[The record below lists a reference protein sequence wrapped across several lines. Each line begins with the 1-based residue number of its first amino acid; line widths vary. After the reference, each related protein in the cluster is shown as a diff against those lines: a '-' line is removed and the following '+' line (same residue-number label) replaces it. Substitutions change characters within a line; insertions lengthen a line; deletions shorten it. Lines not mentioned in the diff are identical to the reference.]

1 MRWAVLVALT
11 CFAVVA
17 RAGAVEAALT
27 AEERA
32 VLAELDQQKYI
43 KARDLAEKVLAQ
55 HPDSFAANWAM
66 ARVHHDEEGN
76 HARALYFLKRA
87 EGLLADRDR
96 EWGKKLLIEQYDL
109 VFEMARNEEALEVL
123 DRYQVKYG
131 PPPEHMRIWPLFKLG
146 RADEARTIA
155 QRLAASSDWEERSSG
170 YNGMLSIYFEARDRE
185 KAYRWA
191 IDGAR
196 ATQDRSCTILRNG
209 AGTAYSVFKLLE
221 AEDLATRG
229 GKARDCTDSVYN
241 VLASLYLVM
250 GEPQKALSALKEAG
264 SFPVEKRYRPQF
276 ALVRRTITS
285 DLLTMMGKHT
295 EALRLAAD
303 LFTQPARTGMTSS
316 PVDIER
322 LARSMRYAF
331 ALDGQLTVLREQASY
346 GPLLQGRTAV
356 AAELASVS
364 AKRWEVRRALVQLLA
379 EEDRLVLVTRPNL
392 GELSDWASWRTV
404 DLLEVVGAGVL
415 RAAIARARVADQPT
429 PVAASFLD
437 AFEGELAFRSGWL
450 DEADRLARAALVALP
465 REEALM
471 RWRTLAWHA
480 EVLWRLG
487 QPEAARTEWAEV
499 MQRWPTAVRLLDL
512 ALPVTLTVADTELAA
527 QTATRLKRSARF
539 EVREGAAPFALR
551 VDASAAG
558 IDICLSDALGGRL
571 TCASGPDAAAALA
584 AFHSAAFS
592 PKVSLAESDLRS
604 LDGSPV
610 RVDADEALKKVLG
623 N

>member
-1 MRWAVLVALT
+1 MTRATLLAVMGFAALAVA
-11 CFAVVA
+11 
-17 RAGAVEAALT
+17 GPVEVALT

-32 VLAELDQQKYI
+32 VLTELDAQKYI

-55 HPDSFAANWAM
+55 HADSFAANWAM

-96 EWGKKLLIEQYDL
+96 DWGKKLLLEEYDL
-109 VFEMARNEEALEVL
+109 VFEMARNQDALDVL
-123 DRYQVKYG
+123 DRYQAKYG

-155 QRLAASSDWEERSSG
+155 HRLAASSDWEDRSSG
-170 YNGMLSIYFEARDRE
+170 YNGMLSIYFEARERE
-185 KAYRWA
+185 NAYRWA
-191 IDGAR
+191 VDGAR
-196 ATQDRSCTILRNG
+196 ATQDRSCTILRNA
-209 AGTAYSVFKLLE
+209 AGTAYSVFKLSE

-241 VLASLYLVM
+241 VLASLYLIR
-250 GEPQKALSALKEAG
+250 GEPQKALSALKEAR

-285 DLLTMMGKHT
+285 DLLTMLGKHT
-295 EALRLAAD
+295 EALRLAGD
-303 LFTQPARTGMTSS
+303 LFAQPARTGMTSS

-322 LARSMRYAF
+322 LSRSMRYAF
-331 ALDGQLTVLREQASY
+331 ALDGQLAVLREQASY

-356 AAELASVS
+356 AAEVASLS
-364 AKRWEVRRALVQLLA
+364 AKRWEVRRALVQLLS

-392 GELSDWASWRTV
+392 GELSDWATWRTV

-415 RAAIARARVADQPT
+415 RAAITRARVADERT
-429 PVAASFLD
+429 PVAASYLD

-450 DEADRLARAALVALP
+450 DDANRLARAALVGLP

-487 QPEAARTEWAEV
+487 RADEARTEWAEV
-499 MQRWPTAVRLLDL
+499 MQRWPTAMRLLEL
-512 ALPVTLTVADTELAA
+512 TLPVTLTVADTELAA
-527 QTATRLKRSARF
+527 QTGKRLSRSTRF
-539 EVREGAAPFALR
+539 EVREGAPFALR

-558 IDICLSDALGGRL
+558 ADVCLSDDRGTRL
-571 TCASGPDAAAALA
+571 TCASGADASAALT
-584 AFHSAAFS
+584 AFHAAAFS